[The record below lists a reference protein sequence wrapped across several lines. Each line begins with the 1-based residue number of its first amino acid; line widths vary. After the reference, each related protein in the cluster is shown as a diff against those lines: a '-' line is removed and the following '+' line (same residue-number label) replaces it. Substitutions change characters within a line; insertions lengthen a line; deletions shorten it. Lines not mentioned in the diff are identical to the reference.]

1 MHAESISLDNNGA
14 FFAAET
20 AALDTS
26 VAIDTEIVEGGVD
39 AIRSLAGEWA
49 ELCAENGD
57 DQPFS
62 RPEWFE
68 AFVTVYETRVKLL
81 TARRGGKLVAVL
93 PLVVGRGSLH
103 GVPVKTLGAVFNLQT
118 QRFDLVHTND
128 RSLRRPI
135 ADALWRAIRSVSG
148 WTMLEL
154 RLVPADSWLNDVVEA
169 AARDGFATG
178 VWEMDAAPF
187 VGLPANDDRDAAV
200 SEFAAGLKAHFRH
213 ELKRRLKRLN
223 ETGEVRFD
231 RTAGYSSD
239 LMDRYLELE
248 RRSWKGEAGTAA
260 ACDPR
265 KAQLHHEFAR
275 RVSERGA
282 IEFYELTLD
291 GEPIAIS
298 ILLRFGTKTIFW
310 KTSFDESRARFSPGN
325 LLIKH
330 FTDNAIRAGSDEID
344 MLSPATDYKK
354 AWATGERRHVA
365 FYAFRPGIAGRALSV
380 WKFGAIAYLR
390 RFKTPQ
396 GGRK

>member
-1 MHAESISLDNNGA
+1 MHAESISIENTGA
-14 FFAAET
+14 FFAADAIAVAP
-20 AALDTS
+20 AAT
-26 VAIDTEIVEGGVD
+26 IETEIVEGGVE
-39 AIRSLAGEWA
+39 AIRAIAGEWA
-49 ELCAENGD
+49 GLCAESGD
-57 DQPFS
+57 EQPFS

-68 AFVTVYETRVKLL
+68 AFVSVYETRVKLL
-81 TARRGGKLVAVL
+81 TARCDGKLVAVL
-93 PLVVGRGSLH
+93 PLVAGPGALH

-118 QRFDLVHTND
+118 QRFDLIHTND
-128 RSLRRPI
+128 RGLRRPI
-135 ADALWRAIRSVSG
+135 TEALWRAIRSIAG
-148 WTMLEL
+148 WTMLEM
-154 RLVPADSWLNDVVEA
+154 RLVPADSWLNDVLEA

-187 VGLPANDDRDAAV
+187 VGLPANAEREAAV
-200 SEFAAGLKAHFRH
+200 SEFAAGLKRHFRY

-223 ETGEVRFD
+223 ETGEVRFE
-231 RTAGYSSD
+231 RTEGYSPES
-239 LMDRYLELE
+239 MDRYLELE

-265 KAQLHHEFAR
+265 TARLHHEFASR
-275 RVSERGA
+275 ASDRGA
-282 IEFYELTLD
+282 IEFYELTLN

-298 ILLRFGTKTIFW
+298 ILLRFGAKTIFW

-330 FTDNAIRAGSDEID
+330 FIDDAIRAGSDELD

-365 FYAFRPGIAGRALSV
+365 FYAFRPGIIGRAFSV

-390 RFKTPQ
+390 RFKTPR
-396 GGRK
+396 GGKL